1 MADDPTTPPADPAKG
16 TPGTD
21 PADPT
26 SSKPDPDP
34 ADLGDAGKRAIKAE
48 REARQAAEKA
58 AKDLAAKLKELEDR
72 DKTEAERLTEAKVA
86 AEQKAAEALA
96 EALRYKVATRFGIND
111 EDAGLYLTG
120 NDEATLVR
128 QAERLAELA
137 KASGATPKP
146 DLTQGGKGTPALNS
160 SALEESLR
168 RAVGAT

>member
-26 SSKPDPDP
+26 SSKPDPDV

-58 AKDLAAKLKELEDR
+58 AKDLADRLKELEDR
-72 DKTEAERLTEAKVA
+72 DKTEAERLTEAKLA
-86 AEQKAAEALA
+86 AEQKAADALA

-111 EDAGLYLTG
+111 EDAELYLTG
-120 NDEATLVR
+120 TDEATLVR

-146 DLTQGGKGTPALNS
+146 DLTQGGKGAPALNS

-168 RAVGAT
+168 RAVGAS